1 MIRRGLSLV
10 EVTISM
16 VVISVMLV
24 AGLRLVGSTGSTSR
38 FVEDR
43 TVAMELIEAMLAD
56 ISRQPYED
64 PDDPPEFGLE
74 ESPED
79 ARPVD
84 SWIGF
89 DDVDDYHELLA
100 VDGADRQGPAIVPRP
115 GWEVLVK
122 VVWVDPA
129 DPEVEKPE
137 ETGLKRVLVL
147 ASRDGRHVASASML
161 VGREGRD
168 RRAEVPGTVP
178 VLEPLARMV
187 VKPRRGS
194 GSLHFM
200 YDGGFSRDPIGDG
213 LTHRWLLNGV
223 EFSGAADGEHEIST
237 AGMHELTLVVRDGL
251 GRASSTTT
259 FLVVDP

>member
-1 MIRRGLSLV
+1 MMRRGLSLV

-24 AGLRLVGSTGSTSR
+24 AGLRLVGSTGSATR

-74 ESPED
+74 ETLGD
-79 ARPVD
+79 ACPAY

-89 DDVDDYHELLA
+89 DDVDDYHGLQALA
-100 VDGADRQGPAIVPRP
+100 GADRHGPAIVSRP
-115 GWEVLVK
+115 GWEVRVEVAWVK
-122 VVWVDPA
+122 PA
-129 DPEVEKPE
+129 EPDVTAAE
-137 ETGLKRVLVL
+137 ETGLKRVLVQ
-147 ASRDGRHVASASML
+147 AGRDGRRVASASIL

-178 VLEPLARMV
+178 VLEPLARML
-187 VKPRRGS
+187 VKPRRGEGTLNFLYS
-194 GSLHFM
+194 AE
-200 YDGGFSRDPIGDG
+200 FSRDPVGGG
-213 LTHRWLLNGV
+213 LTHRWLFNGV
-223 EFSGAADGEHEIST
+223 QFSVAESGDHEIST
-237 AGMHELTLVVRDGL
+237 AGVHELTLVVRDGL